1 MKKLIVKDSM
11 TSLELVKQINIF
23 RKKEGKLKTL
33 GHNDLMKVIRD
44 EFEEELREGKI
55 SLSSQ
60 TVNMPKGGTRK
71 QPLYLLTLSQAKQVL
86 VRESKFVRR
95 AIIQYIEKLEQELN
109 KTKEIKAKEQKKL
122 PFPKEYKQISKGRP
136 LIKIYMSEDNKNF
149 YIDAIELWKF
159 LEAKTSFINWIKR
172 KIEKYDYIEES
183 DYSSINNTYVIT
195 LDMAKEIAIM
205 ENTPLGRLARRYFI
219 EFELKHKNENKEIE
233 KVSNESERINFYR
246 NKINSMIT
254 NYDSVSK
261 FVEILANDGE
271 ELKKAITHFN
281 NKMVQVELYI
291 TQGKRFLREIQ
302 AEENELYFE
311 NGKLCVRKLNIQ

>member
-11 TSLELVKQINIF
+11 TSLELVEQINIF
-23 RKKEGKLKTL
+23 RKKENRKTVLLHKDLLKI
-33 GHNDLMKVIRD
+33 IRD
-44 EFEEELREGKI
+44 EFEEELQEGKI
-55 SLSSQ
+55 SPLFYEAKIG
-60 TVNMPKGGTRK
+60 NGGKKK
-71 QPLYLLTLSQAKQVL
+71 QPMISLTLSQAKQVL

-109 KTKEIKAKEQKKL
+109 KPKEIKAKDQKKL

-159 LEAKTSFINWIKR
+159 LEVKSSFMNWIKR
-172 KIEKYDYIEES
+172 KVEKYDYIEES
-183 DYSSINNTYVIT
+183 DYSFINNTYIIT

-246 NKINSMIT
+246 NKINSMIA

-271 ELKKAITHFN
+271 DLKKAITHLN

-311 NGKLCVRKLNIQ
+311 NGKLCVRRLNIQ